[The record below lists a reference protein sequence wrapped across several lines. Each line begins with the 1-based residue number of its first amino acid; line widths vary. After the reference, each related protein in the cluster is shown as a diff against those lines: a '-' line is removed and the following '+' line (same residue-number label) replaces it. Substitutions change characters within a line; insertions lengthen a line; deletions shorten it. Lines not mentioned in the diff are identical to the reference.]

1 MDDLDAMLTRLANA
15 PVPPALDAIEGRVL
29 ARIASRPAARTGLGV
44 GVLGVAMA
52 LAMGVVAGGAPAP
65 AYAVSSLS
73 PLGPDSPLA
82 PSTLLAG
89 EP

>member
-1 MDDLDAMLTRLANA
+1 MNDLDAMLTRLAHA
-15 PVPPALDAIEGRVL
+15 PVPLALDEIEDRVL
-29 ARIASRPAARTGLGV
+29 ARIASRPAAQAGLGV

-65 AYAVSSLS
+65 AHAVSSLS
-73 PLGPDSPLA
+73 PLGPDSSLA
-82 PSTLLAG
+82 PSTLLG